1 MSLGACNLLTCPAV
15 VISKEL
21 YIFHVQQVVLI
32 RFVTQSNL
40 NFRICCL
47 PTNLHQIAQNY
58 TRTEQWSEKKQS
70 TGADG
75 IVALVFSTQS
85 GSARD
90 NCLLSNELLT
100 AKRLP
105 IVNDISSSTSLLGFF
120 ATNNN
125 FSDIWS
131 STDCWEWLGD
141 HDGAAVVG
149 GEEGWQMEAEVGQP
163 WKTNT
168 GQPAGCGK
176 LLYFL
181 SLAKCISL
189 SLSKVFVW
197 KAQPAGS
204 VVVVTQSAHLLL
216 TSPPRHRYHITPSHW
231 ITRPRW
237 KREIFFMNVNI
248 WW

>member
-1 MSLGACNLLTCPAV
+1 MKGIFTSNFGDAYTRKIIKYKFMSLGACNLLTCPAV
-15 VISKEL
+15 VISKKL

-70 TGADG
+70 TWADG

-125 FSDIWS
+125 FWRYMKLNRLLGIVGRSWWCCC
-131 STDCWEWLGD
+131 CWGRGRMTNGSWGWW
-141 HDGAAVVG
+141 AV
-149 GEEGWQMEAEVGQP
+149 
-163 WKTNT
+163 KD
-168 GQPAGCGK
+168 
-176 LLYFL
+176 
-181 SLAKCISL
+181 
-189 SLSKVFVW
+189 
-197 KAQPAGS
+197 
-204 VVVVTQSAHLLL
+204 
-216 TSPPRHRYHITPSHW
+216 
-231 ITRPRW
+231 
-237 KREIFFMNVNI
+237 
-248 WW
+248 

>member
-1 MSLGACNLLTCPAV
+1 MLVTFWLAQHSAV

-58 TRTEQWSEKKQS
+58 TRTEHWSEKKQS

-120 ATNNN
+120 ATNTN
-125 FSDIWS
+125 FWRYMKLNRL
-131 STDCWEWLGD
+131 LGMV
-141 HDGAAVVG
+141 GRSWWCAVVG
-149 GEEGWQMEAEVGQP
+149 GEQGWQMEAEVGEP

-237 KREIFFMNVNI
+237 KEKYF
-248 WW
+248 WWM

>member
-1 MSLGACNLLTCPAV
+1 MKGIFTSNFGDAYTRKIIKYKFMSLGACNLLTCPGNITTAGRPAV

-120 ATNNN
+120 ANNNN
-125 FSDIWS
+125 F
-131 STDCWEWLGD
+131 
-141 HDGAAVVG
+141 
-149 GEEGWQMEAEVGQP
+149 
-163 WKTNT
+163 
-168 GQPAGCGK
+168 
-176 LLYFL
+176 
-181 SLAKCISL
+181 
-189 SLSKVFVW
+189 
-197 KAQPAGS
+197 
-204 VVVVTQSAHLLL
+204 
-216 TSPPRHRYHITPSHW
+216 
-231 ITRPRW
+231 
-237 KREIFFMNVNI
+237 
-248 WW
+248 

>member
-70 TGADG
+70 TWADG

-125 FSDIWS
+125 FWGWRAIYEAQQIVGNS
-131 STDCWEWLGD
+131 WEIMMVLLLLGENKD
-141 HDGAAVVG
+141 DKWKLRLVSHERLILDSRQVV
-149 GEEGWQMEAEVGQP
+149 ENFYISYLWQNVFLCLCQ
-163 WKTNT
+163 KYL
-168 GQPAGCGK
+168 CGK
-176 LLYFL
+176 R
-181 SLAKCISL
+181 SQR
-189 SLSKVFVW
+189 VVW
-197 KAQPAGS
+197 W
-204 VVVVTQSAHLLL
+204 L
-216 TSPPRHRYHITPSHW
+216 
-231 ITRPRW
+231 
-237 KREIFFMNVNI
+237 
-248 WW
+248 